1 MLQGG
6 VVMRYQG
13 DDEWVLPKVYHNGA
27 WQYCLPYVFSSDI
40 WKLAG
45 AAGVPMVRFVLETD
59 GDLIVYDNHPFLVRK
74 ERLVNLS
81 ESQILD
87 LIYPVGSIYM
97 SMDSQNP
104 TNKFGGKWEQI
115 QGQFLLGVSSTHA
128 VGSSGGAETASHI
141 HHTFSSTSGSHT
153 LTIAEMPSHGHLV
166 NVWVNAGTT
175 GNAYYYNGATQTTHQ
190 GARLYNNSSGQWIT
204 AGNTAAAAARG
215 QGDPSGGTGLI
226 GGGGAHTHSIPSLS
240 TDNQTIN
247 IMPPYTAVYIWKRT
261 E

>member
-13 DDEWVLPKVYHNGA
+13 DDEWLLPKVYHNGA
-27 WQYCLPYVFSSDI
+27 WQYCLPYVFSSNI

-59 GDLIVYDNHPFLVRK
+59 GDLIVYDNQPFLVRK
-74 ERLVNLS
+74 ERLVNY
-81 ESQILD
+81 SQSDILNW
-87 LIYPVGSIYM
+87 IYPVGSIYM
-97 SMDSQNP
+97 SMDSENP
-104 TNKFGGKWEQI
+104 TNKFGGTWEQI

-153 LTIAEMPSHGHLV
+153 LTVAEMPSHYHDEWHWANPSGSQFGV
-166 NVWVNAGTT
+166 NNTGTGTYRIAYTTAASNPAIYT
-175 GNAYYYNGATQTTHQ
+175 GNT
-190 GARLYNNSSGQWIT
+190 
-204 AGNTAAAAARG
+204 
-215 QGDPSGGTGLI
+215 
-226 GGGGAHTHSIPSLS
+226 GGGGGHSHSIPSLS
-240 TDNQTIN
+240 TDRQTIN

-261 E
+261 A